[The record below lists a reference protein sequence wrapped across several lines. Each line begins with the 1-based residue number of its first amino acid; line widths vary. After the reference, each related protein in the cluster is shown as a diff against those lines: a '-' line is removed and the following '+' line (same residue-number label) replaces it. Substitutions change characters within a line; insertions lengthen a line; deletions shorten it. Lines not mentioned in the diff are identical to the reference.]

1 MANHSSV
8 PVINALTDKFHPLQ
22 ILADLTTL
30 QETFGDKKIKV
41 AWVGDANNILNSML
55 VTYPRLGIKLSVA
68 TPKEYPVDTSLI
80 AKGEPVSISS
90 DPLKACEDADVIMT
104 DTWVSMGEESHQVAK
119 KLAFQGFQVSEEMG
133 KVAKRDWKFMH
144 CLPRKPFEVDD
155 HVFYGPRSL
164 IYPQAENRKYS
175 IMAIYEM
182 LMRARV

>member
-1 MANHSSV
+1 MAEHSSV

-30 QETFGDKKIKV
+30 HETFGDKKIKV

-68 TPKEYPVDTSLI
+68 TPKEYPVDNSLI
-80 AKGEPVSISS
+80 SKGEPVSISS
-90 DPLKACEDADVIMT
+90 DPLEACEDADVIMT
-104 DTWVSMGEESHQVAK
+104 DTWVSMGEESQQVAK
-119 KLAFQGFQVSEEMG
+119 KAAFEGYQVTEAMG
-133 KVAKRDWKFMH
+133 QVAKRDWKFMH

-155 HVFYGPRSL
+155 DVFNGPRSL
-164 IYPQAENRKYS
+164 IYKQAENRKYS

-182 LMRARV
+182 LMRSR